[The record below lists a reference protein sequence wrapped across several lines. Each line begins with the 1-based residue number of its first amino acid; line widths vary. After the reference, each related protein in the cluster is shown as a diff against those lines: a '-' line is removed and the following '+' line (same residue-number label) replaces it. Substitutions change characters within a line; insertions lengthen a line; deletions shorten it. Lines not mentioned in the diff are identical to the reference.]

1 MPTIRKRNG
10 RYQAQVRRKGFPD
23 VSKSFHQLKDAKEW
37 ARQTEVQADRA
48 ELEPERKIL
57 ETITLGDLVK
67 RYRDEITPNKKT
79 FKAETLV
86 LNAFLRHKICKQ
98 KLSILSTVDFSKYRD
113 ERLKQIAPQSLKRS
127 LSPINN
133 MFQVAKDE
141 WGIPIKENPLEKMKL
156 KTTDNKRERRL
167 QEGEYEKLVKAAGT
181 RQNPLIEKVIIFAIE
196 TAMRRGEILN
206 LKWDQVDLQRRSA
219 TILESKNG
227 HSRTIPLSGRALEVI
242 KGLDRNSTYVFPL
255 TRDSLRMAWGRL
267 LNVAHIGDLRF
278 HDLRHEAVS
287 RLFEKGLS
295 IPEVSSVSGHRNVAM
310 LSRYSHA
317 SFKATQE
324 KMK

>member
-1 MPTIRKRNG
+1 MPAIRKRNN
-10 RYQAQVRRKGFPD
+10 RYQVQIRRAGFPD
-23 VSKSFHQLKDAKEW
+23 ISKSFLQYKDAKEW
-37 ARQTEVQADRA
+37 ARLMEVQADRA
-48 ELEPERKIL
+48 ELEPDRKVL
-57 ETITLGDLVK
+57 ETLTLGDLVK
-67 RYRDEITPNKKT
+67 RYRDEITPNKRSSEV
-79 FKAETLV
+79 ETIV
-86 LNAFLRHKICKQ
+86 LNAFLRHSICKRP
-98 KLSILSTVDFSKYRD
+98 LSIVSTVDFAKYRD
-113 ERLKQIAPQSLKRS
+113 ERLKDITAKSLKRN
-127 LSPINN
+127 LSAINN

-141 WGIPIKENPLEKMKL
+141 WGIPIKENPLDKLKL
-156 KTTDNKRERRL
+156 KTNDNKRERRL
-167 QEGEYEKLVKAAGT
+167 QEGEYEKLVKAAQT
-181 RQNPLIEKVIIFAIE
+181 RKNPLIEKVIIFAIE

-227 HSRTIPLSGRALEVI
+227 HSRTIPLSTKVLEVLRS
-242 KGLDRNSTYVFPL
+242 LDLDSNYVFPVS
-255 TRDSLRMAWGRL
+255 RDSLRMAWGRL
-267 LNVAHIGDLRF
+267 LQVAEITDLRF

-317 SFKATQE
+317 SFNITQS